1 MPTLFLRT
9 PEPPRILIPAARDH
23 AIKTRYTGIRAMVG
37 SPIALSRAAMTRGKR
52 VYPMMQT
59 DWKNKLYKGCG

>member
-37 SPIALSRAAMTRGKR
+37 SPIALSRAAMTRGKS
-52 VYPMMQT
+52 VYPMIQT
-59 DWKNKLYKGCG
+59 DWKKELYKPCG